1 MKDEYYI
8 TSDLGLATTLS
19 LFTKIKGTDKSNP
32 RRVMFSFQNT
42 AEVNKM
48 VKDYWDKKLKVEPLT
63 YYMQMRSIKNMIYEQ
78 VRQAE

>member
-19 LFTKIKGTDKSNP
+19 LFTKIKGTDKSDP
-32 RRVMFSFQNT
+32 RRVMFSFKNT
-42 AEVNKM
+42 ADVSKI
-48 VKDYWDKKLKVEPLT
+48 VKDYWDKKLKVEPFT

-78 VRQAE
+78 IRQAD